1 MVILL
6 NRPVAGFTSGQLC
19 ERYERWDGVQI
30 TVVQL
35 RPGLRVWL
43 RNQDFRNPED
53 EPRSD
58 PLRDLAVSLGIELLP
73 EE

>member
-6 NRPVAGFTSGQLC
+6 NRPVAGFRTGQLC
-19 ERYERWDGVQI
+19 ERYERWDGVQLN
-30 TVVQL
+30 VVQL

-43 RNQDFRNPED
+43 RNNDFRKPS
-53 EPRSD
+53 EPASD